1 MNKLINMKTLKN
13 WHFSRILRLL
23 IALMLFGIAY
33 NEHSYFMGVFGLI
46 ILYQAI
52 MNVGCWGQRACAI
65 NNELI
70 ENQEL
75 KK

>member
-1 MNKLINMKTLKN
+1 MNKLINMKTLKY

-52 MNVGCWGQRACAI
+52 MNVGCWGQRTCAI